1 MRRIIKNAKIYT
13 MSEAG
18 ILDKADIL
26 IEDAKILDIGEINE
40 EADDIIDVNGK
51 LVFPGFID
59 AHSHL
64 GMFEDSMGFEGADGN
79 EDTDPVTPHLRAI
92 DGINPC
98 DRCFSE
104 ALSAGITATATGPG
118 SANIIGGQFAAIKTC
133 GTRIDNM
140 VIKAPVAIKV
150 AFGENPKRVYKEKQ
164 KSPSTRM
171 ATAATLRETLFKTI
185 EYMSR
190 KEQAER
196 KDEAGP
202 DFNSKYESLIPVLK
216 GEIPIKAHAHRA
228 DDIYTAIR
236 IAREF
241 NLRLTLDH
249 VTEGYI
255 MLDELKKE
263 KYPCIVGPNLTSRS
277 KIELKNLSFE
287 NAGLLSKHGIMV
299 AIMTDHPVIPI
310 QYLILCAALSVKEG
324 MDEYEALK
332 AITINPATI
341 LGIQERVGSIEKRKD
356 ADIVI
361 MNGHPFDTF
370 STTEM
375 VLVNGEIAYK
385 AGER

>member
-1 MRRIIKNAKIYT
+1 MRKIIKNAKIYT
-13 MSEAG
+13 MSETG
-18 ILDKADIL
+18 ILENADIL
-26 IEDAKILDIGEINE
+26 IKDNKIVRVGEINE
-40 EADDIIDVNGK
+40 EADDIFDANGK

-118 SANIIGGQFAAIKTC
+118 SANIVGGQFAAIKTY
-133 GTRIDNM
+133 GTRIDKM
-140 VIKAPVAIKV
+140 IIKAPVAIKI

-164 KSPSTRM
+164 KSPTTRM
-171 ATAATLRETLFKTI
+171 ATAATLREILFKTI
-185 EYMSR
+185 EYMSK
-190 KEQAER
+190 KEKAEA
-196 KDEAGP
+196 KNEDGP
-202 DFNSKYESLIPVLK
+202 DYNLRYESLIPVIR
-216 GEIPIKAHAHRA
+216 GEIPLKAHAHRA

-236 IAREF
+236 IAKEF
-241 NLRLTLDH
+241 NLKLTLDH
-249 VTEGYI
+249 VTEGYL
-255 MLDELKKE
+255 MLDELKRE
-263 KYPCIVGPNLTSRS
+263 KYPCIVGPNLTMRS

-287 NAGLLSKHGIMV
+287 NAGILSKNGIMV
-299 AIMTDHPVIPI
+299 ALMTDHPVIPI

-324 MDEYEALK
+324 MEEYEALK

-341 LGIQERVGSIEKRKD
+341 LGIADRVGSIEEGKD

-361 MNGHPFDTF
+361 MSGHPFDTF
-370 STTEM
+370 STTDL
-375 VLVNGEIAYK
+375 VLVDGEIAYK
-385 AGER
+385 AEK